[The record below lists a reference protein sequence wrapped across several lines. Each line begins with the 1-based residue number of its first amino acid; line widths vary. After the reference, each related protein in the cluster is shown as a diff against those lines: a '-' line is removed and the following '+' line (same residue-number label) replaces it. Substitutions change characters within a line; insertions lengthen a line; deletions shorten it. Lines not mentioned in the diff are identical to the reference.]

1 MNETDSVFFVTK
13 LKVSTAE
20 ITFKLESP
28 SRILEMFLLSESS
41 LFDWLSIKNWTV
53 NVIIRTSN
61 IYMDRKLD
69 DDDVV
74 DDDRLGEM
82 RRLFQIFS
90 INECQHKL
98 QFAFNRFRGFSFYQT
113 LSQYTLFSEAL

>member
-1 MNETDSVFFVTK
+1 MNETDSVFFDTK

-28 SRILEMFLLSESS
+28 SRIFEMFLLSESS
-41 LFDWLSIKNWTV
+41 LFDWLSIKKWTV
-53 NVIIRTSN
+53 NAFIRTSN

-74 DDDRLGEM
+74 YNDRLGKM
-82 RRLFQIFS
+82 RRLFQIFFV
-90 INECQHKL
+90 N
-98 QFAFNRFRGFSFYQT
+98 
-113 LSQYTLFSEAL
+113 